1 MPQQHYRGAIDIDE
15 YDTEPGNHDRSKYE
29 NDRAPYGN
37 PFNMNRVSAPHA
49 ASACF
54 DDEANDDELDGD
66 ERINYQALSRN
77 DPSRTTA
84 GTMGRRTSLDAYLH
98 EEVAEEE
105 DRVWWG
111 RHEV

>member
-1 MPQQHYRGAIDIDE
+1 MPQHYQGAIDIDE
-15 YDTEPGNHDRSKYE
+15 YDTELGNHDRSKHE

-84 GTMGRRTSLDAYLH
+84 GTMGRRAGLDAYLR
-98 EEVAEEE
+98 EEVVEEE
-105 DRVWWG
+105 NRVWWG